1 LGSVSRLVWSAGSW
15 PTEKNR
21 ALCIRPNGA
30 YNGGYATRTQ
40 SSPSV
45 QEQMAVYW
53 SGTSM
58 SALFSEPTLELGR
71 SGEARAVNN
80 SGEFVGSRKLL
91 NSAGLY
97 IPKAFRGKMNG
108 AVVAA
113 DDFLIPPP
121 QPNLASVD
129 VPSEALAVTERVG
142 AQSGIAV
149 GWAGSRAGSEFLQ
162 RPVVWWERPY
172 GQSQPTNA
180 RWLEIVDG
188 DADSTGQANAING
201 HGMIYGWVKL
211 SSTEIRRAAIW
222 DRGWKKH
229 NFIDDKIAIYGLSDS
244 WDLEEFVDATD
255 RELILG
261 NGKKGGS
268 SRAFLLVP
276 QPVSN

>member
-1 LGSVSRLVWSAGSW
+1 
-15 PTEKNR
+15 
-21 ALCIRPNGA
+21 
-30 YNGGYATRTQ
+30 
-40 SSPSV
+40 
-45 QEQMAVYW
+45 MAVYW
-53 SGTSM
+53 SGTTM
-58 SALFSEPTLELGR
+58 SPLFSEPTLELGR

-91 NSAGLY
+91 NSVGQY
-97 IPKAFRGKMNG
+97 IPKAFRGKTNG

-113 DDFLIPPP
+113 DDYLIPPS
-121 QPNLASVD
+121 QPNLTSVD
-129 VPSEALAVTERVG
+129 VPCEALAVTERVG

-149 GWAGSRAGSEFLQ
+149 GWAGSRVGNAFLQ

-172 GQSQPTNA
+172 GQPQPTNA
-180 RWLEIVDG
+180 RWLDIADG
-188 DADSTGQANAING
+188 SPQSTGQANAING
-201 HGMIYGWVKL
+201 YGMIYGWVRL
-211 SSTEIRRAAIW
+211 SSTGNQRAAIW

-229 NFIDDKIAIYGLSDS
+229 NFIDDKIAIYGLTDS

-255 RELILG
+255 KELILG